1 MTSSQS
7 MHIPRTRF
15 LLLLLSTIFCFHQL
29 SHCTEFEVGDRA
41 GWAVPPPNDTH
52 IYNQWASHKRFKVA
66 DTIRFKY
73 KKDSVM
79 KVNKKDYNECN
90 STRPEFFS
98 NTGNTIVTLDRSGFF
113 YFISGATGHC
123 DKGQRMIVWV
133 MGQDGSARTSGASNT
148 AVFLSYGLLVIIV
161 AFHSVYLH

>member
-1 MTSSQS
+1 MAFQS
-7 MHIPRTRF
+7 TQTRF
-15 LLLLLSTIFCFHQL
+15 LLLLVSTIFCFLQL
-29 SHCTEFEVGDRA
+29 LQCVYCTEFEVGERG
-41 GWAVPPPNDTH
+41 GWAVPPGNDTDMYH
-52 IYNQWASHKRFKVA
+52 EWASRKRFKVG

-79 KVNKKDYNECN
+79 EVNKKDYNECN

-98 NTGNTIVTLDRSGFF
+98 NNGNTIVTLDRSGFF

-133 MGQDGSARTSGASNT
+133 MTQDGSGRSTSYASNT
-148 AVFLSYGLLVIIV
+148 AVFSYGLFVIIIS
-161 AFHSVYLH
+161 FHFVYLN

>member
-1 MTSSQS
+1 MASLSTQ
-7 MHIPRTRF
+7 TRF
-15 LLLLLSTIFCFHQL
+15 LLLLVSTIFSSLQL
-29 SHCTEFEVGDRA
+29 LQCVYCTEFEIGERG
-41 GWAVPPPNDTH
+41 GWAVPPGNDTH
-52 IYNQWASHKRFKVA
+52 MYNEWASRKRFKVG

-98 NTGNTIVTLDRSGFF
+98 NNGNTIVTLDHSGFF
-113 YFISGATGHC
+113 YFISGATAHC

-133 MGQDGSARTSGASNT
+133 MTQDASVRITSHASHT
-148 AVFLSYGLLVIIV
+148 ALFSYGLFVIIV
-161 AFHSVYLH
+161 SFHFVYLN